1 MLDIASLKLKQALE
15 ECEKHMTR
23 LQRAYQLLSSHIP
36 FNSRSYQ
43 SLTEEQIEHLDQLI
57 YRFSKFQDAMG
68 NRLFPSVLLMLG
80 EETKHKSAIDLLN
93 RLEQLGIIP
102 HAKTWLELRQL
113 RNILSHEYSNDMETN
128 VNTINLMLQNIATIV
143 QLFNQIKQYLM
154 ERDKI

>member
-23 LQRAYQLLSSHIP
+23 LQRAYQL
-36 FNSRSYQ
+36 
-43 SLTEEQIEHLDQLI
+43 LTEEQIEHLDQLI

-128 VNTINLMLQNIATIV
+128 VNIINLMLKNIATIV